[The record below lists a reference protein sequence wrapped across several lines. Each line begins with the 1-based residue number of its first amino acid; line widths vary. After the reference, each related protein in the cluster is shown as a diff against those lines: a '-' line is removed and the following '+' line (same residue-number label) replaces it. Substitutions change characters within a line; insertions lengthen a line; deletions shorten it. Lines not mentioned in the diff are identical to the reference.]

1 MIERMV
7 NLQKRLKALRSLKNK
22 IVLIT
27 GGSSGIGEA
36 TAYEAAKRGAIVV
49 LCARN
54 LDRLNMVAKHCLILS
69 GRPSFAYQLDVSDP
83 DQIDSV
89 LKTVSHEVGSIDVL
103 VNSAGF
109 GDMQAIYDEPR
120 QTMEA
125 MVKVNVLALMYLSR
139 CVAKQ
144 MMNQGYGAIVNL
156 GSVAGKIPTPNS
168 SVYSATKAA
177 VINFSNVLRMELAD
191 YGIQV
196 LTVNPGPVETNF
208 FDQADPKGTYLSHL
222 PSAFMLHPAVIAQ
235 RIWNHVG
242 YSTREINIPRY
253 FSAVAIGYQLFPG
266 LGDWVIKHFFAW

>member
-1 MIERMV
+1 M
-7 NLQKRLKALRSLKNK
+7 QKRLKALRSLKNK
-22 IVLIT
+22 IVLVT

-54 LDRLNMVAKHCLILS
+54 LDKLNVIAKHCLILS
-69 GRPSFAYQLDVSDP
+69 GRPAFAYRVDVADP
-83 DQIDSV
+83 NQIDQV
-89 LKTVSHEVGSIDVL
+89 LDTIYHEIGSIDVL

-109 GDMQAIYDEPR
+109 GDMQAIIDEPR

-144 MMNQGYGAIVNL
+144 MIGQGYGAIVNL

-177 VINFSNVLRMELAD
+177 VINFSNVLRLELAD

-196 LTVNPGPVETNF
+196 LTVNPGPVETDF
-208 FDQADPKGTYLSHL
+208 FDKADPKGTYLSHF
-222 PSAFMLHPAVIAQ
+222 PSDLMLHPAVIAR
-235 RIWNHVG
+235 RIWNHIG
-242 YSTREINIPRY
+242 YGTREINIPRY
-253 FSAVAIGYQLFPG
+253 FTAAAIGYQLFPKF
-266 LGDWVIKHFFAW
+266 GDWLIKNFFAFKK